1 MNKPEKKKM
10 QSSAETDKS
19 AAPPSSAMKLPE
31 GLKKV
36 ISRGPQQR
44 GGFRGGAIGKPQ
56 TDFARKAGKS
66 RKVH

>member
-1 MNKPEKKKM
+1 MNKPEKKKT
-10 QSSAETDKS
+10 QIAAEPEKS
-19 AAPPSSAMKLPE
+19 AIAPKSAMKLPE

-36 ISRGPQQR
+36 IARGPQQR